1 MRAKKVR
8 GKGDKIRRLGK
19 VRTRKLE
26 GKKKNNRI
34 EKK

>member
-8 GKGDKIRRLGK
+8 GRGDKIRRLGK
-19 VRTRKLE
+19 GKLE